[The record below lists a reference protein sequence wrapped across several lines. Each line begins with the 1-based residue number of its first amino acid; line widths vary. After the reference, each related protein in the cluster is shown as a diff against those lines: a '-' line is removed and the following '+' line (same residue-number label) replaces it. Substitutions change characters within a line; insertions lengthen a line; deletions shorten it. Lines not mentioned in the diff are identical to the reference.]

1 MLFRSH
7 GLTCPM
13 PCGIFLDQGSNPCPL
28 HWQVDSVTTGPPGT
42 PSVMVCYSERIQV
55 TVGMGQWPADF
66 RTQLEDSFPRGVT
79 RTAPASPS
87 TSVWWHARGWQPWVS
102 PSLGVQGFSW
112 GSPFR
117 RSPSRGR
124 AENLG
129 GLSPPPL
136 PTLLAEIP
144 SVARGPRQTSTLF
157 CGRTFTSQE
166 LGAKV
171 KQPWA
176 RLTL

>member
-1 MLFRSH
+1 M
-7 GLTCPM
+7 TN
-13 PCGIFLDQGSNPCPL
+13 LDSILKSRDITLPTKVHLVKAIVFP
-28 HWQVDSVTTGPPGT
+28 V
-42 PSVMVCYSERIQV
+42 VMYGCVVCYSERMQV
-55 TVGMGQWPADF
+55 TVGMGQWPGDF
-66 RTQLEDSFPRGVT
+66 PTQLEDSLARGVT
-79 RTAPASPS
+79 RTALASPG
-87 TSVWWHARGWQPWVS
+87 TSVRWRAWGWQPWVS

-117 RSPSRGR
+117 RSPSRRR

-144 SVARGPRQTSTLF
+144 SVARSPRQTSTLF

-176 RLTL
+176 RVTL